1 MYSNCFLILLYHQN
15 TSILVLYSIQYCIST
30 FGIIKRFVHSLG
42 YAYTVSRVEFFCI
55 SYSTTLYSCR
65 NETSRKKVEEEK
77 ARMIATQPQYKSGML
92 LRVSNL
98 PKNAGFREMREFFA
112 RVCDVAWIDMADD
125 QVEFASGRRSRIART
140 HYITL

>member
-1 MYSNCFLILLYHQN
+1 MLI
-15 TSILVLYSIQYCIST
+15 
-30 FGIIKRFVHSLG
+30 
-42 YAYTVSRVEFFCI
+42 SRVELFYI
-55 SYSTTLYSCR
+55 SYSITSYFCR
-65 NETSRKKVEEEK
+65 NETSRKNVEEEK

-125 QVEFASGRRSRIART
+125 QVVFASWPSISVLNNSYSLHNSTIILYDHILYVHSQNWSSALFVLRV
-140 HYITL
+140 

>member
-1 MYSNCFLILLYHQN
+1 
-15 TSILVLYSIQYCIST
+15 
-30 FGIIKRFVHSLG
+30 
-42 YAYTVSRVEFFCI
+42 
-55 SYSTTLYSCR
+55 
-65 NETSRKKVEEEK
+65 
-77 ARMIATQPQYKSGML
+77 MIATQPQYKSGML